1 MRNLFVVIATSI
13 VFFVTF
19 TTVFLGIQDN
29 IYRLP
34 VYFLPNG
41 QIMNVDPKYKEYWGH
56 KISIDD
62 VFYAKDLNSKFNFA
76 EHEVRIYSK
85 NDKLK
90 IGNFFFIHINKTKIV
105 RLFLI
110 DIIAS
115 LISFIIA
122 VLFFY
127 SIRDNYIFVF
137 FITLSGLLFTNF
149 LYLAFEQYFS
159 FLVFLLY
166 IIGFMLWNLSYRFRG
181 KEIPTQWTIPQI
193 ITSCI
198 MGFIVQT
205 EMDNYD
211 IQVRISAI
219 GLGLILL
226 STLICIF
233 WNLIDIIRSRNI
245 NDISKRKIS
254 LLFSL
259 SIILIVPVMFL
270 FSDPLNLL
278 KLDRFFILVF
288 FLAFLGSFI
297 FGTYKYSF
305 VPMQIF
311 FSPTAITLILVGS
324 IVGSYSFVV
333 LLLNKFIHLQILSDT
348 RYFNIF
354 FLFIAIFYLIPL
366 KNTFRTLVNYWSFI
380 KNPQLSSSLD
390 KINLLI
396 TSPISVKSVVSTI
409 NKSMLDTM
417 NVTQITILIP
427 GDQFPNVDLR
437 NINFTR
443 ISSNSDIWNYFQNS
457 KEVTVTAHLAY
468 GVGLRQKLY
477 NYLSDMEIQIAFP
490 IRDTNQKR
498 RNKAILLIGEKIDK
512 QNFSLGE
519 LRYIRE
525 VSRLTSMLL
534 DNYTLLADEIE
545 KKKIQKKLQLASI
558 LDHTLNLLD
567 QPLSNKI
574 DIGYFSIPAVEISGD
589 YMDIININHDKIAI
603 FLGDVSGHGLGTG
616 YIVTAIKSIIRELL
630 SSSASLE
637 TIFNEINNFLMMKY
651 GGNEFMTL
659 LGGILDISTGQFHFI
674 NAGHPNLIIL
684 DDKGSMEFYSKTQ
697 RVLGILS
704 TDYALQELKIQPT
717 HKLILYSDGVT
728 ETFGEADSMFGE
740 ESLNDFLKMNPGKSA
755 SELPLLLQER
765 LDLFRKGKDLS
776 DDSSFIAIKLLS

>member
-1 MRNLFVVIATSI
+1 MRNLLVVIASSI
-13 VFFVTF
+13 FFFLIF
-19 TTVFLGIQDN
+19 TTVFLGSQNN

-34 VYFLPNG
+34 VYFFPNG
-41 QIMNVDPKYKEYWGH
+41 QIVNVNPNYKEYWGH
-56 KISIDD
+56 KISIED
-62 VFYAKDLNSKFNFA
+62 VSYAKDLNSKFNFA
-76 EHEVRIYSK
+76 EHEVRIYNK
-85 NDKLK
+85 NNKLK
-90 IGNFFFIHINKTKIV
+90 IGNFFFLHINKIKIAK
-105 RLFLI
+105 LFFIDLI
-110 DIIAS
+110 SS

-127 SIRDNYIFVF
+127 SIRDNYIFIF

-159 FLVFLLY
+159 VLVFLLY

-193 ITSCI
+193 IISCI
-198 MGFIVQT
+198 MGFMVHT
-205 EMDNYD
+205 ESENYV
-211 IQVRISAI
+211 IQVKIAAV
-219 GLGLILL
+219 GLILIL
-226 STLICIF
+226 ISTITCII
-233 WNLIDIIRSRNI
+233 WNLLDVIRDKNL
-245 NDISKRKIS
+245 NDISRRKIS
-254 LLFSL
+254 LIFSL
-259 SIILIVPVMFL
+259 LIILLVPLIFL

-278 KLDRFFILVF
+278 QLDRYFILIF
-288 FLAFLGSFI
+288 FLVFLVSFI
-297 FGTYKYSF
+297 YGTYKYSF

-311 FSPTAITLILVGS
+311 FSPTAITILLVGTV
-324 IVGSYSFVV
+324 VGSYS
-333 LLLNKFIHLQILSDT
+333 LLVYILNKNISLQILSDS
-348 RYFNIF
+348 RYFNFF
-354 FLFIAIFYLIPL
+354 FLFIIIFYLLPL
-366 KNTFRTLVNYWSFI
+366 RNSFRVFVNYWSFI
-380 KNPQLSSSLD
+380 KNPHLSISLD
-390 KINLLI
+390 RINLLI

-409 NKSMLDTM
+409 NRSMLETM

-443 ISSNSDIWNYFQNS
+443 ISSNSDIWNYFQKT

-468 GVGLRQKLY
+468 GVGLREKLY
-477 NYLSDMEIQIAFP
+477 NYLTDMEVQIAFP
-490 IRDTNQKR
+490 IRDSNQKR

-558 LDHTLNLLD
+558 LDHTLNLVD
-567 QPLSNKI
+567 QPVSDKI
-574 DIGYFSIPAVEISGD
+574 EIGYFSIPAVEISGD
-589 YMDIININHDKIAI
+589 YMDIINLSHDKIAI

-630 SSSASLE
+630 DSSASLE
-637 TIFNEINNFLMMKY
+637 TIFLQINNFLMMKY

-659 LGGILDISTGQFHFI
+659 LGGILDISTGQFQFI
-674 NAGHPNLIIL
+674 NAGHPNLIL
-684 DDKGSMEFYSKTQ
+684 LENNGNMEFYSKTQ

-704 TDYALQELKIQPT
+704 TEYLIQELKILPSQ
-717 HKLILYSDGVT
+717 KLILYSDGVT
-728 ETFGEADSMFGE
+728 ETFGESDSMFGE
-740 ESLNDFLKMNPGKSA
+740 DSLNEFLKMNPSLSA
-755 SELPLLLQER
+755 SELPLLLQEK
-765 LDLFRKGKDLS
+765 LDLYRKGKDLS
-776 DDSSFIAIKLLS
+776 DDSSFIAIKLFS